1 VFYLLGGMCF
11 ISCVTSVVLLLP
23 PSLSIS
29 HRSPTRRRV
38 PNCPRGQRGVTRH
51 TRRSNRREREKNRRG
66 ATRGYSSNQGPVKV
80 TDETASAHHR
90 SLLLL
95 YIHTIR
101 SPCCLFSVF
110 PVVPSCTTGCGELFQ
125 LQVPTF
131 HLHLYIY
138 VAGTQCFVPSHH
150 TRQHGESIISM
161 LSDPC

>member
-1 VFYLLGGMCF
+1 MFYLLGGMCGPERMF
-11 ISCVTSVVLLLP
+11 LRHERRLALAS

-29 HRSPTRRRV
+29 LTAPLHDGECLTV
-38 PNCPRGQRGVTRH
+38 PEDKGGSRDTLDDQIGE
-51 TRRSNRREREKNRRG
+51 RERNRRG

-95 YIHTIR
+95 YIHMIR

-131 HLHLYIY
+131 HRHLYI
-138 VAGTQCFVPSHH
+138 C
-150 TRQHGESIISM
+150 
-161 LSDPC
+161 C